1 MPVDSDSRS
10 RSTWVVPVAVA
21 VGAAVLI
28 VVIVMMTG
36 TNGSTGEEAD
46 PAAQVESE
54 GVADTDFSDAETRDS
69 EDLLAVGPVDA
80 PVVLVMFS
88 DYQCPYCAAWTDET
102 LPAMM
107 EHVED
112 DELRIEWRDVNV
124 YGPASERSARASY
137 AAALQGQ
144 FLEYN
149 DALFDDGR
157 TRTEANLSED
167 KLIALAEDLGLDPER
182 FSEDLDSEET
192 ADLVADNEDFAIDL
206 GITATPV
213 FVMGGQPIIGGQP
226 TKQFEAAFDRALDAA
241 H

>member
-1 MPVDSDSRS
+1 M
-10 RSTWVVPVAVA
+10 TVAVS
-21 VGAAVLI
+21 AAVLI
-28 VVIVMMTG
+28 VAIVMMTG
-36 TNGSTGEEAD
+36 TSGSTGEEAD
-46 PAAQVESE
+46 PAAQAE
-54 GVADTDFSDAETRDS
+54 GEGGAETNFAEAETRDG
-69 EDLLAVGPVDA
+69 EDLLAVGPEDA

-149 DALFDDGR
+149 NALFADGR

-167 KLIALAEDLGLDPER
+167 KLIALAEDLGLAPER
-182 FSEDLDSEET
+182 FSEDLASEET
-192 ADLVADNEDFAIDL
+192 AELIADNEDFAIDL

-226 TKQFEAAFDRALDAA
+226 TSQFETAFDSAFDAA
-241 H
+241 Q